1 MAFTIEVFRN
11 MLRVNKHR
19 LDDELEIQAETQERI
34 SSHLA
39 RLNSRQLELKK
50 SLDATEA
57 LVISRLKD
65 NDAKMSNPVAEKE
78 ARRDREYV
86 AAWQAWSVAR
96 QEHEEWLGLYEAWKS
111 RGYQL
116 KTLADLHGDSYFTI
130 DSTSSRSSLREDPE
144 AARTRMRE
152 AAARLREP
160 APAPAPETPPPST
173 IPRRRALT

>member
-19 LDDELEIQAETQERI
+19 LDDELEIQGETQERI

-50 SLDATEA
+50 ALDSTEA
-57 LVISRLKD
+57 VVISRLKD
-65 NDAKMSNPVAEKE
+65 NDPKLSNPIAEKE
-78 ARRDREYV
+78 ARRDRDYV

-96 QEHEEWLGLYEAWKS
+96 QEYEEWLGLYEAWKS

-116 KTLADLHGDSYFTI
+116 KTLADLYGDQYFMI
-130 DSTSSRSSLREDPE
+130 DSASGRSVSRDDPE
-144 AARTRMRE
+144 AGRARMRE
-152 AAARLREP
+152 AAARTKITEPPAAESP
-160 APAPAPETPPPST
+160 APSP
-173 IPRRRALT
+173 IPRRRPLT